1 MSQFTTL
8 RISKQTAEHLK
19 QILNKSETYDQ
30 GISRLI
36 KEWGED
42 D

>member
-30 GISRLI
+30 GLSRLI
-36 KEWGED
+36 KKWNDEN
-42 D
+42 

>member
-8 RISKQTAEHLK
+8 RISKQTAEYLK

-30 GISRLI
+30 GLSRLI
-36 KEWGED
+36 KKWNDEN
-42 D
+42 